1 MGEIRAISAE
11 LKRNVSA
18 IVTADS
24 AEKAKH
30 AFAELQISV
39 EKAFAIASHVR
50 NTDKLRADWL
60 VIEAKRALMIGI
72 NAIAER
78 SDAEPREK
86 EKEEPEKQTPRRK
99 FSFFNIFG
107 KKFGSFVG
115 NAIAKHNNHKQ

>member
-30 AFAELQISV
+30 AFAELQINA
-39 EKAFAIASHVR
+39 EKAFTISAIVR
-50 NTDKLRADWL
+50 DTDKLRADWL

-72 NAIAER
+72 NAITER
-78 SDAEPREK
+78 SDAETTREK
-86 EKEEPEKQTPRRK
+86 EREEPEKQTPGRK

-115 NAIAKHNNHKQ
+115 NIAKHNSHKQ